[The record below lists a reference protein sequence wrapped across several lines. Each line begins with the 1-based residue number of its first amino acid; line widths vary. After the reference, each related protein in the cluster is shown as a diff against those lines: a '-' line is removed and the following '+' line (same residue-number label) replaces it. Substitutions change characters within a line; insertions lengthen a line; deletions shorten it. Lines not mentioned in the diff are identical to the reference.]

1 MSDAAAAVA
10 DRSPDVA
17 LETGRPR
24 PELARAKLTGAE
36 RKERARA
43 AILHGPIVSTLVKMA
58 LPTIGVMVAQTA
70 VGVAETYYVGF
81 LGTDALAGVALVFPI
96 FMLMTTMSNGGLGS
110 GVASAVAR
118 AIGAGRQQD
127 ADALLFHAV
136 ILAVIF
142 GALFSGGALLGGP
155 ALYHALG
162 GRDASL
168 EAALRYSNILF
179 SGSIAVWI
187 VNLLVSALRGSGNVR
202 VPAMIT
208 LVGALIMIPL
218 SPALIFGFGPIPRLG
233 ISGAGAAFNIY
244 YVGALFVLLRYM
256 RQGHSGLS
264 LSVVPLQG
272 RLFADILKVGLPT
285 AFNALQTNLSVILVT
300 AAVGLFGTAALAG
313 YGTAARLD
321 YVLIPILFGLS
332 SAVLAMVGI
341 NVGAGDGKRARHIAV
356 VSALVGIGIT
366 ETIGLVAALLPMLW
380 LTLFTHDAEVLAPGR
395 HLSHDRRPAVRA
407 LRPGL
412 RLVLRRPGRGPRAVA
427 DHCRHRPPDR
437 LGRRQLDRG
446 GLFRRQLHDA
456 GHHRRRL
463 VHHLRRLGGD
473 DPRRTMAVE
482 EGGLNM
488 VVPGM
493 AEIDERFIVT
503 RRFVP
508 IRRPAFHE
516 GVRREVACR
525 QIPRPTAAPRIPTPA
540 PSQVFPQVRRHG
552 AGDRNAGRRT
562 P

>member
-1 MSDAAAAVA
+1 
-10 DRSPDVA
+10 
-17 LETGRPR
+17 
-24 PELARAKLTGAE
+24 LARPKLTGAE

-43 AILHGPIVSTLVKMA
+43 AMLHGPIVSTLVKMA
-58 LPTIGVMVAQTA
+58 LPTIGVLVAQTA
-70 VGVAETYYVGF
+70 VGIAETYYVGF

-118 AIGAGRQQD
+118 AIGAGRHQD

-136 ILAVIF
+136 VLAAIF

-162 GRDASL
+162 GRGASL
-168 EAALRYSNILF
+168 EAALQYSNILF

-187 VNLLVSALRGSGNVR
+187 VNLLVSALRGSGNVK

-218 SPALIFGFGPIPRLG
+218 SPALIFGIGPIPRLG

-264 LSVVPLQG
+264 LSIVPLQR
-272 RLFADILKVGLPT
+272 RLFADILRVGLPT

-332 SAVLAMVGI
+332 SAVLAMVGV

-366 ETIGLVAALLPMLW
+366 ETIGLVAALFPMLW
-380 LTLFTHDAEVLAPGR
+380 LTLFTHDAEVLAPGVTYLTIVGPLYGLYGLGFVSSFAGQGAGR
-395 HLSHDRRPAVRA
+395 VKWPTIAVTA
-407 LRPGL
+407 
-412 RLVLRRPGRGPRAVA
+412 RLIVSAGGGWIAVA
-427 DHCRHRPPDR
+427 HF
-437 LGRRQLDRG
+437 G
-446 GLFRRQLHDA
+446 GSFTTLAIIVAVSFITYGASASMILA
-456 GHHRRRL
+456 GPWL
-463 VHHLRRLGGD
+463 SKK
-473 DPRRTMAVE
+473 AV
-482 EGGLNM
+482 
-488 VVPGM
+488 
-493 AEIDERFIVT
+493 
-503 RRFVP
+503 
-508 IRRPAFHE
+508 
-516 GVRREVACR
+516 
-525 QIPRPTAAPRIPTPA
+525 
-540 PSQVFPQVRRHG
+540 
-552 AGDRNAGRRT
+552 
-562 P
+562 

>member
-1 MSDAAAAVA
+1 MSDAAAAIA
-10 DRSPDVA
+10 DRSTA
-17 LETGRPR
+17 LETGAPQPR
-24 PELARAKLTGAE
+24 LARAKLTGAE
-36 RKERARA
+36 RKERARTA
-43 AILHGPIVSTLVKMA
+43 MLHGPIVPTLVKMA

-70 VGVAETYYVGF
+70 VGIAETYYVGF

-168 EAALRYSNILF
+168 DAALKYSNILF

-187 VNLLVSALRGSGNVR
+187 VNLLVSALRGSGNVK

-208 LVGALIMIPL
+208 LGGALIMIPL

-264 LSVVPLQG
+264 LSVVPLQR

-285 AFNALQTNLSVILVT
+285 AFNALQTNLCVILVT

-332 SAVLAMVGI
+332 SAVLAMVGV

-356 VSALVGIGIT
+356 VSALVGVGIT
-366 ETIGLVAALLPMLW
+366 ETIGLVAALFPMLW
-380 LTLFTHDAEVLAPGR
+380 LTLFTHDAEVLAPGVTYLTIVGPLYGLYGLGFVSSFAGQGAGR
-395 HLSHDRRPAVRA
+395 VLWPTIAVTA
-407 LRPGL
+407 
-412 RLVLRRPGRGPRAVA
+412 RLTVSAGGGWIAVA
-427 DHCRHRPPDR
+427 YF
-437 LGRRQLDRG
+437 G
-446 GLFRRQLHDA
+446 GSFTTLAIIVAVSFIAYGASAAMILA
-456 GHHRRRL
+456 G
-463 VHHLRRLGGD
+463 
-473 DPRRTMAVE
+473 PWA
-482 EGGLNM
+482 
-488 VVPGM
+488 PKK
-493 AEIDERFIVT
+493 
-503 RRFVP
+503 
-508 IRRPAFHE
+508 
-516 GVRREVACR
+516 
-525 QIPRPTAAPRIPTPA
+525 AA
-540 PSQVFPQVRRHG
+540 
-552 AGDRNAGRRT
+552 
-562 P
+562 

>member
-1 MSDAAAAVA
+1 MSDAAAAIA
-10 DRSPDVA
+10 ERSAA
-17 LETGRPR
+17 LETGAPQPR
-24 PELARAKLTGAE
+24 LAQAKLTGVE

-43 AILHGPIVSTLVKMA
+43 AMLHGPIVPTLVKMA

-70 VGVAETYYVGF
+70 VGIAETYYVGF

-162 GRDASL
+162 GREASL
-168 EAALRYSNILF
+168 EAALKYSNILF
-179 SGSIAVWI
+179 SGSVAVWI
-187 VNLLVSALRGSGNVR
+187 VNLLVSALRGSGNVK

-208 LVGALIMIPL
+208 LGGALIMIPL

-264 LSVVPLQG
+264 LSVVPLQR

-285 AFNALQTNLSVILVT
+285 AFNALQTNLCVILVT

-332 SAVLAMVGI
+332 SAVLAMVGV
-341 NVGAGDGKRARHIAV
+341 NVGAGDGKRARHIAI
-356 VSALVGIGIT
+356 VSALVGMGIT
-366 ETIGLVAALLPMLW
+366 ETIGLVAALFPMLW
-380 LTLFTHDAEVLAPGR
+380 LTLFTHDAEVLAPGVTYLTIVGPLYGLYGLGFVSSFAGQGAGR
-395 HLSHDRRPAVRA
+395 VLWPTIAVTA
-407 LRPGL
+407 
-412 RLVLRRPGRGPRAVA
+412 RLIVSAGGGWIAVA
-427 DHCRHRPPDR
+427 YF
-437 LGRRQLDRG
+437 G
-446 GLFRRQLHDA
+446 GSFTTLAIIVAVSFITYGASAAMILA
-456 GHHRRRL
+456 G
-463 VHHLRRLGGD
+463 
-473 DPRRTMAVE
+473 PWA
-482 EGGLNM
+482 
-488 VVPGM
+488 PKK
-493 AEIDERFIVT
+493 
-503 RRFVP
+503 
-508 IRRPAFHE
+508 
-516 GVRREVACR
+516 
-525 QIPRPTAAPRIPTPA
+525 AA
-540 PSQVFPQVRRHG
+540 
-552 AGDRNAGRRT
+552 
-562 P
+562 

>member
-1 MSDAAAAVA
+1 MSDAAAVA
-10 DRSPDVA
+10 DRSAAA
-17 LETGRPR
+17 LETGR
-24 PELARAKLTGAE
+24 ARAKLTGAE

-118 AIGAGRQQD
+118 AVGAGRQQD

-168 EAALRYSNILF
+168 EAALKYSNILF

-264 LSVVPLQG
+264 LSIVPLQG

-341 NVGAGDGKRARHIAV
+341 NVGAGAAARARHIAV

-366 ETIGLVAALLPMLW
+366 ETIGLVAALFPMLW
-380 LTLFTHDAEVLAPGR
+380 LTLFTRDPEVLAPGVTYLTIVGPLYGLYGLGFVSSFAGQGAGR
-395 HLSHDRRPAVRA
+395 VLWPTIAVTV
-407 LRPGL
+407 
-412 RLVLRRPGRGPRAVA
+412 RLIVSAGGSWIAVA
-427 DHCRHRPPDR
+427 TF
-437 LGRRQLDRG
+437 G
-446 GLFRRQLHDA
+446 GSFTTLAIIVAVSFVAYGASAAMILA
-456 GHHRRRL
+456 G
-463 VHHLRRLGGD
+463 
-473 DPRRTMAVE
+473 PW
-482 EGGLNM
+482 
-488 VVPGM
+488 PSKK
-493 AEIDERFIVT
+493 
-503 RRFVP
+503 
-508 IRRPAFHE
+508 
-516 GVRREVACR
+516 
-525 QIPRPTAAPRIPTPA
+525 AA
-540 PSQVFPQVRRHG
+540 
-552 AGDRNAGRRT
+552 
-562 P
+562 

>member
-10 DRSPDVA
+10 DRSAA
-17 LETGRPR
+17 LEGNAVETGRN
-24 PELARAKLTGAE
+24 RAKLTGVE

-43 AILHGPIVSTLVKMA
+43 AMLHGPIVPTLVKMA

-70 VGVAETYYVGF
+70 VGIAETYYVGF

-187 VNLLVSALRGSGNVR
+187 VNLLVSALRGSGNVK

-285 AFNALQTNLSVILVT
+285 AFNALQTNLCVILVT

-356 VSALVGIGIT
+356 VSALVGVGLT
-366 ETIGLVAALLPMLW
+366 EAIGLTAALFPMLW
-380 LTLFTHDAEVLAPGR
+380 LTLFTHDAEVLGPGATYLR
-395 HLSHDRRPAVRA
+395 IVGPLYGLYGLGFVSSFAGQGAGRVLWPTIAVTA
-407 LRPGL
+407 
-412 RLVLRRPGRGPRAVA
+412 RLIVSAGGGWIAVSMFGGSFTTLAIIVAVSFITYGASAAMILAGPW
-427 DHCRHRPPDR
+427 PS
-437 LGRRQLDRG
+437 
-446 GLFRRQLHDA
+446 
-456 GHHRRRL
+456 
-463 VHHLRRLGGD
+463 
-473 DPRRTMAVE
+473 
-482 EGGLNM
+482 
-488 VVPGM
+488 
-493 AEIDERFIVT
+493 
-503 RRFVP
+503 
-508 IRRPAFHE
+508 
-516 GVRREVACR
+516 RRE
-525 QIPRPTAAPRIPTPA
+525 TP
-540 PSQVFPQVRRHG
+540 
-552 AGDRNAGRRT
+552 
-562 P
+562 

>member
-1 MSDAAAAVA
+1 MSDATAAVT
-10 DRSPDVA
+10 DRSAGLQTRA
-17 LETGRPR
+17 LETGQSRP
-24 PELARAKLTGAE
+24 KLTGAE
-36 RKERARA
+36 RKDRARA
-43 AILHGPIVSTLVKMA
+43 AMLHGPIVSTLVKMA
-58 LPTIGVMVAQTA
+58 LPTVGVMVAQTA
-70 VGVAETYYVGF
+70 VGIAETYYVGF

-142 GALFSGGALLGGP
+142 GALFSGVALLGGP

-168 EAALRYSNILF
+168 EASLQYSNILF

-187 VNLLVSALRGSGNVR
+187 VNLLVSALRGSGNVK

-264 LSVVPLQG
+264 LSVVPLQR

-285 AFNALQTNLSVILVT
+285 AFNALQTNLCVILVT
-300 AAVGLFGTAALAG
+300 AAVGQFGTAALAG

-332 SAVLAMVGI
+332 SAVLAMVGV

-356 VSALVGIGIT
+356 VSALVGLGIT
-366 ETIGLVAALLPMLW
+366 ETIGLVAALFPMLW
-380 LTLFTHDAEVLAPGR
+380 LTLFTHDAEVLAPGVTYLTIVGPLYGLYGLGFVSSFAGQGAGR
-395 HLSHDRRPAVRA
+395 VLWPTIAVTA
-407 LRPGL
+407 
-412 RLVLRRPGRGPRAVA
+412 RLIVSAGGGWIAVA
-427 DHCRHRPPDR
+427 HF
-437 LGRRQLDRG
+437 G
-446 GLFRRQLHDA
+446 GSFTTLAIIVALSFITYGASAAMILA
-456 GHHRRRL
+456 G
-463 VHHLRRLGGD
+463 
-473 DPRRTMAVE
+473 PW
-482 EGGLNM
+482 
-488 VVPGM
+488 
-493 AEIDERFIVT
+493 
-503 RRFVP
+503 
-508 IRRPAFHE
+508 
-516 GVRREVACR
+516 
-525 QIPRPTAAPRIPTPA
+525 
-540 PSQVFPQVRRHG
+540 PSNK
-552 AGDRNAGRRT
+552 A
-562 P
+562 

>member
-1 MSDAAAAVA
+1 
-10 DRSPDVA
+10 
-17 LETGRPR
+17 
-24 PELARAKLTGAE
+24 
-36 RKERARA
+36 
-43 AILHGPIVSTLVKMA
+43 MA

-341 NVGAGDGKRARHIAV
+341 NVGAGAGKRARHIAV

-380 LTLFTHDAEVLAPGR
+380 LTLFTHDAEVLAPGVTYLTIVGPLYGLYGLGFVSSFAGQGAGR
-395 HLSHDRRPAVRA
+395 VLWPTIAVTV
-407 LRPGL
+407 
-412 RLVLRRPGRGPRAVA
+412 RLIVSAGGSWIAVA
-427 DHCRHRPPDR
+427 YF
-437 LGRRQLDRG
+437 G
-446 GLFRRQLHDA
+446 GSFTTLAIIVAVSFIAYGASAAMILA
-456 GHHRRRL
+456 G
-463 VHHLRRLGGD
+463 
-473 DPRRTMAVE
+473 PW
-482 EGGLNM
+482 
-488 VVPGM
+488 PSKK
-493 AEIDERFIVT
+493 
-503 RRFVP
+503 
-508 IRRPAFHE
+508 
-516 GVRREVACR
+516 
-525 QIPRPTAAPRIPTPA
+525 AA
-540 PSQVFPQVRRHG
+540 
-552 AGDRNAGRRT
+552 
-562 P
+562 

>member
-1 MSDAAAAVA
+1 MKPRGSVCAAQECLMSTIAAQTLDAEFDKRRA
-10 DRSPDVA
+10 
-17 LETGRPR
+17 TPR
-24 PELARAKLTGAE
+24 PAELSGAE
-36 RKERARA
+36 RKARARIA
-43 AILHGPIVSTLVKMA
+43 MLEGPIVSTLVKLA

-70 VGVAETYYVGF
+70 VGIAETYYVGF

-118 AIGAGRQQD
+118 AVGAGRQQD

-168 EAALRYSNILF
+168 EAALKYSNILF

-264 LSVVPLQG
+264 LSIVPLQG

-285 AFNALQTNLSVILVT
+285 AFDALQTNLSVILVT

-356 VSALVGIGIT
+356 VSGLIGIGIT
-366 ETIGLVAALLPMLW
+366 EVIGLVAALFPMLW
-380 LTLFTHDAEVLAPGR
+380 LTLFTQDAEVLAPGATY
-395 HLSHDRRPAVRA
+395 LSIVGP
-407 LRPGL
+407 LYGL
-412 RLVLRRPGRGPRAVA
+412 YG
-427 DHCRHRPPDR
+427 
-437 LGRRQLDRG
+437 LG
-446 GLFRRQLHDA
+446 FVTSFA
-456 GHHRRRL
+456 G
-463 VHHLRRLGGD
+463 
-473 DPRRTMAVE
+473 
-482 EGGLNM
+482 
-488 VVPGM
+488 
-493 AEIDERFIVT
+493 
-503 RRFVP
+503 
-508 IRRPAFHE
+508 
-516 GVRREVACR
+516 
-525 QIPRPTAAPRIPTPA
+525 Q
-540 PSQVFPQVRRHG
+540 
-552 AGDRNAGRRT
+552 
-562 P
+562 

>member
-10 DRSPDVA
+10 DRSSAA
-17 LETGRPR
+17 LETGSRS
-24 PELARAKLTGAE
+24 KLTGAE

-43 AILHGPIVSTLVKMA
+43 AILHGPIVSTLVRMA

-142 GALFSGGALLGGP
+142 GALFTGGALLGGP

-168 EAALRYSNILF
+168 DAALKYSNILF
-179 SGSIAVWI
+179 SGAIAVWI

-264 LSVVPLQG
+264 LSIVPLQW

-356 VSALVGIGIT
+356 VSALVGIGLT
-366 ETIGLVAALLPMLW
+366 ETIGLVAALFPMLW
-380 LTLFTHDAEVLAPGR
+380 LTLFTHDAEVLAPGATY
-395 HLSHDRRPAVRA
+395 LGIVGP
-407 LRPGL
+407 LYGL
-412 RLVLRRPGRGPRAVA
+412 YG
-427 DHCRHRPPDR
+427 
-437 LGRRQLDRG
+437 LG
-446 GLFRRQLHDA
+446 FVSSFA
-456 GHHRRRL
+456 G
-463 VHHLRRLGGD
+463 
-473 DPRRTMAVE
+473 
-482 EGGLNM
+482 
-488 VVPGM
+488 
-493 AEIDERFIVT
+493 
-503 RRFVP
+503 
-508 IRRPAFHE
+508 
-516 GVRREVACR
+516 
-525 QIPRPTAAPRIPTPA
+525 Q
-540 PSQVFPQVRRHG
+540 G
-552 AGDRNAGRRT
+552 AGRVLWPSIAVTVRLIVSAGGSWIAVST
-562 P
+562 FGGTFTTLAIIVAISFITYGASAAMILAGPWTSKKPA